1 MRYLFGCTLTLCAL
15 ALLSTG
21 GGEADAGPFSNRV
34 RCRGASCQVSQA
46 SPTTCQ
52 LVTGPSA
59 ESRTPAQHVPQP
71 WLQTLEEENTSL
83 LQPDTV
89 LVPVPG
95 TGSPS
100 LIGPKIPDKIIH
112 ALDPA
117 TVKALQDALKGSLQ
131 GMQPGSIIPTLSEP
145 TQQQL
150 SRVSTLLEVLLW
162 LGTGLLGTSTAG
174 RVISSVAPVA
184 RGLLSALAAGSQAF
198 TNQAATPSSP
208 TATPSSAVSPA
219 APVSTGKPNT

>member
-1 MRYLFGCTLTLCAL
+1 MRYLFGFTLTLCAL
-15 ALLSTG
+15 AILLPT
-21 GGEADAGPFSNRV
+21 GGEADAGFFSKRL
-34 RCRGASCQVSQA
+34 RCRGASCQVSLA

-52 LVTGPSA
+52 TATGPSA

-71 WLQTLEEENTSL
+71 WLQTSEEENTSL
-83 LQPDTV
+83 QQPDTV

-131 GMQPGSIIPTLSEP
+131 GMQPGSIIPTLAEP
-145 TQQQL
+145 TQQRL
-150 SRVSTLLEVLLW
+150 SRVSMLLEVLLW
-162 LGTGLLGTSTAG
+162 LGTGVLGSSAAG

-198 TNQAATPSSP
+198 TNPAGIPSSP
-208 TATPSSAVSPA
+208 TQTPSSAVNPA
-219 APVSTGKPNT
+219 APASTVPPNT